1 MVVVIATTSIPSEMN
16 STLKGAVL
24 ARKKELDL
32 EQLWH
37 EWFWLKLRTFCLRG
51 MLIVIFI
58 SINNSL
64 DP

>member
-37 EWFWLKLRTFCLRG
+37 EWFWLKIKDILSAWYVDCNFYKHK
-51 MLIVIFI
+51 
-58 SINNSL
+58 
-64 DP
+64 